1 MAVNWEKQEGNQGLL
16 TFEVPVETFNKG
28 LDQAFKKVVK
38 QVNVPGF
45 RKGKVP
51 RKIFEQMFGVES
63 LYQDAI
69 DAVLPEAYTN
79 AIDEAGISPVAQPEI
94 DVEEIE
100 KGKPV
105 VFKANVT
112 VKPEVKLGEYK
123 GLEVERQ
130 DTAVT
135 DEEIEEQLNDRRQG
149 NAEFVIKEDEPAA
162 EGDTVVIDFEGFTDG
177 EPFEGGK
184 AEGYELELGSG
195 SFIPGFEEQ
204 LVGVKAGDSK
214 DVEISFPEEYH
225 AAELAGKPATFK
237 VTVHEVKARE
247 LPELDDEFAKEIDS
261 EVESLDAL
269 RSKLKEQTAQEKK
282 DASEAALRDDLVEQA
297 AKNADIDIPEVM
309 VEGEVDRM
317 VQEFGQRLQQQG
329 MTLDLYYQFSGQ
341 DEAALRAQMK
351 EDAETRVRV
360 SLVLESIA
368 EAEGITV
375 SDEDIQEELQTMS
388 GQFNMDTEQIKQILG
403 GTEMLENDIRLKK
416 TIEFLVEN
424 AKISE

>member
-1 MAVNWEKQEGNQGLL
+1 MAVNWEKQEGNEGIL
-16 TFEVPVETFNKG
+16 TFEVSAETFSKG

-79 AIDEAGISPVAQPEI
+79 AIDEAGINPVAQPEI
-94 DVEEIE
+94 DVEQIE
-100 KGKPV
+100 AGQPV

-130 DTAVT
+130 ETAVT

-184 AEGYELELGSG
+184 AEGYELELGSN

-204 LVGVKAGDSK
+204 LTGVKAGESK
-214 DVEISFPEEYH
+214 DVEVSFPEEYH

-237 VTVHEVKARE
+237 VTVHEVKSRE

-261 EVESLDAL
+261 EVASLDEL
-269 RSKLKEQTAQEKK
+269 RSKMKEQTAQEKK
-282 DASEAALRDDLVEQA
+282 DASEAALRDELVEQA
-297 AKNADIDIPEVM
+297 AKNADIEIPEVM

-317 VQEFGQRLQQQG
+317 IQEFGQRLQQQG

-360 SLVLESIA
+360 SLVLEAIA
-368 EAEGITV
+368 EAEGVTV
-375 SDEDIQEELQTMS
+375 GEEDIQEELKTMS

-403 GTEMLENDIRLKK
+403 GTEMLENDIRFKK

>member
-16 TFEVPVETFNKG
+16 TFEVPAETFNKG

-237 VTVHEVKARE
+237 VKVHEVKARE

>member
-1 MAVNWEKQEGNQGLL
+1 MAVNWEKQEGNEGIL
-16 TFEVPVETFNKG
+16 TFEVSAETFSKG

-79 AIDEAGISPVAQPEI
+79 AIDEAGINPVAQPEI
-94 DVEEIE
+94 DVEQIE
-100 KGKPV
+100 AGQPV

-130 DTAVT
+130 ETAVT

-184 AEGYELELGSG
+184 AEGYELELGSN

-204 LVGVKAGDSK
+204 LTGVKAGESK
-214 DVEISFPEEYH
+214 DVEVSFPEEYH

-237 VTVHEVKARE
+237 VTVHEVKSRE
-247 LPELDDEFAKEIDS
+247 LPELDDEFAKEVDS
-261 EVESLDAL
+261 EVASLDEL

-282 DASEAALRDDLVEQA
+282 DASEAALRDELVEQA
-297 AKNADIDIPEVM
+297 AKNADIEIPEVM

-317 VQEFGQRLQQQG
+317 IQEFGQRLQQQG
-329 MTLDLYYQFSGQ
+329 MTLDLYFQFSGQ

-360 SLVLESIA
+360 SLVLEAIA
-368 EAEGITV
+368 EAEGVTV
-375 SDEDIQEELQTMS
+375 GEEDIQEELQTMS

-403 GTEMLENDIRLKK
+403 GTEMLENDIRFKK

>member
-1 MAVNWEKQEGNQGLL
+1 MAVNWEKQEGNEGIL
-16 TFEVPVETFNKG
+16 TFEVPAETFSKG

-79 AIDEAGISPVAQPEI
+79 AIDEAGINPVAQPEI
-94 DVEEIE
+94 DVEQIE
-100 KGKPV
+100 AGQPV

-112 VKPEVKLGEYK
+112 VKPEVKLGDYK

-184 AEGYELELGSG
+184 AEGYELELGSN

-204 LVGVKAGDSK
+204 LTGVKAGESK
-214 DVEISFPEEYH
+214 DVEVSFPEEYH

-237 VTVHEVKARE
+237 VTVHEVKSRE

-261 EVESLDAL
+261 EVASLDEL

-282 DASEAALRDDLVEQA
+282 DASEAALRDELVEQA
-297 AKNADIDIPEVM
+297 AKNADIEIPEVM

-317 VQEFGQRLQQQG
+317 IQEFGQRLQQQG
-329 MTLDLYYQFSGQ
+329 MTLDLYFQFSGQ

-360 SLVLESIA
+360 SLVLEAIA
-368 EAEGITV
+368 EAEGVTV
-375 SDEDIQEELQTMS
+375 GEEDIQEELQTMS

-403 GTEMLENDIRLKK
+403 GTEMLENDIRFKK